1 MKPPVLAPAYVYII
15 PVLTE
20 IAQENG
26 YTIAVHG
33 SMHRDLDLIA
43 IPWTNQAVAANV
55 LVDKIMERLVLCDL
69 LSAHGNYRDPVSKP
83 HGRLVWTIL
92 LGGGASIDLG
102 VMPRKSNDPAIGLD
116 ADCGNDF
123 HS

>member
-1 MKPPVLAPAYVYII
+1 MKPPVLAPAFAYMI

-43 IPWTNQAVAANV
+43 IPWTDQAVAANV
-55 LVDKIMERLVLCDL
+55 LVNKIMERLVLCNL
-69 LSAHGNYRDPVSKP
+69 LSAHGNYRDPVSMP

-92 LGGGASIDLG
+92 LGGHAGIDFG
-102 VMPRKSNDPAIGLD
+102 VMPRRSNDLDIGLD
-116 ADCGNDF
+116 ADYGHDF